1 MGSLDMVG
9 NKQKYKN
16 TPIFIE
22 KVPKNKKLTQFELYQ
37 FSVSNMSL
45 NHPNNTNFSLEII
58 L

>member
-37 FSVSNMSL
+37 FSVSNMA
-45 NHPNNTNFSLEII
+45 E
-58 L
+58 